1 MPEKT
6 VKSEPAA
13 VMRQIGE
20 LKLISEAPEKLRKK
34 HQVRKSSVT
43 MNMEEL
49 VASIRHN
56 GVIFALIV
64 VEGKYVIA
72 GNRRLTALRTIF
84 ESDPAFEVKTID
96 AEAFGGDPREIALA
110 TNVGLPM
117 HPVDKFEIL
126 ASLVA
131 DGHKPDDIAAHYG
144 MSQLQYDQTM
154 RLASLDKSVRD
165 AWREGEIT
173 TGVAQAFTRSDDKE
187 QQAKLLKQ
195 VLKDGHVNPN
205 MILHRLIPDKQRDLG
220 RFIVFVTPE
229 AYEAAGGTVNRDL
242 FGGDHLVS
250 NVGLLLKMA
259 EDKLQ
264 EEAAKLIADG
274 WSWAARTEG
283 LQNRYSYGD
292 MGKPYSAE
300 RKAKSGC
307 FLTVNREGVL
317 DIEFGKI
324 KPEDQRAARTADK
337 KAEPAKGKKG
347 EKEAKKP
354 AVVSMALAQRLKLQ
368 LRAATQETLKIV
380 GKSAGGL
387 TDTLCKITAQ
397 QLDSNFTVQQAEADI
412 RKGFSSKGFNEVLA
426 KHFDAPDYFDS
437 IPKDLLLSA
446 IKDVGLFE
454 QAKSIAKRTELSK
467 FAAAH
472 VGKSGWLPRELRT
485 PHYVAP
491 VKLKIKK

>member
-1 MPEKT
+1 MLEKT

-131 DGHKPDDIAAHYG
+131 DGHKPDDIASHYG
-144 MSQLQYDQTM
+144 MTQLQYDQVM
-154 RLASLDKSVRD
+154 KLAALDKSVRD
-165 AWREGEIT
+165 SWREGEIT
-173 TGVAQAFTRSDDKE
+173 SGVAQAFTLSADKE
-187 QQAKLLKQ
+187 QQAKLLKS
-195 VLKDGHVNPN
+195 VLKEGHANPN
-205 MILHRLIPDKQRDLG
+205 MIKHRLIPDKQRDLG
-220 RFIVFVTPE
+220 RFVIFVTPE
-229 AYEAAGGTVNRDL
+229 AYEAGGGAVNRDL
-242 FGGDHLVS
+242 FGDDHTVS
-250 NVGLLLKMA
+250 NVGLLLKMT

-264 EEAAKLIADG
+264 EEAAKLVADG
-274 WSWAARTEG
+274 WSWAVRTEG
-283 LQNRYSYGD
+283 LQNRYSYND

-307 FLTVNREGVL
+307 FLTIDREGKL
-317 DIEFGKI
+317 EIEFGKI
-324 KPEDQRAARTADK
+324 KPGDERAARAAQKTA
-337 KAEPAKGKKG
+337 PAKGKKG
-347 EKEAKKP
+347 VKETKAP
-354 AVVSMALAQRLKLQ
+354 AVVSMALAQRLTIQ

-387 TDTLCKITAQ
+387 TEVLCKLTAQ
-397 QLDSNFTVQQAEADI
+397 QLDGNFTVQQQAPDM
-412 RKGFSSKGFNEVLA
+412 RKCFPAKIFNEVLA

-437 IPKDLLLSA
+437 IPKGLLLTA

-467 FAAAH
+467 FAVAH

-485 PHYVAP
+485 PHYIAP
-491 VKLKIKK
+491 KAKAKK